1 MSGVHKNPTISFRI
15 SDHERRE
22 IEARIKMSGMM
33 RKTFF
38 TRCCI
43 YGRICVV
50 GKKETI
56 YLLVQ
61 TLEHMQEDIHSL
73 YDEIIEKGQIKE
85 SPIDGSIYSDIEELQ
100 HDYLAMIQAIIDML
114 DGAKYLWQNIEA
126 FLTAIGKASADN
138 KSGLLLR

>member
-15 SDHERRE
+15 SDYERRE

-33 RKTFF
+33 KKTFF

-43 YGRICVV
+43 YSRICVV

-73 YDEIIEKGQIKE
+73 RLKKR
-85 SPIDGSIYSDIEELQ
+85 IYCKKVRTLQ
-100 HDYLAMIQAIIDML
+100 QKKCMVLFLSKTLVWRAI
-114 DGAKYLWQNIEA
+114 
-126 FLTAIGKASADN
+126 
-138 KSGLLLR
+138 RV